1 MVLSFA
7 SEVSGCLAA
16 AGSEKMIGDEHDEAT
31 YAKILAAA
39 EEIKAMARNSPTE
52 AAAMFEQARHLFE
65 LAQEIRNDWL
75 RRGNAP
81 PAGGATK
88 PERDRLGGANAKGTD
103 AVWVTH
109 SAK

>member
-1 MVLSFA
+1 
-7 SEVSGCLAA
+7 
-16 AGSEKMIGDEHDEAT
+16 
-31 YAKILAAA
+31 
-39 EEIKAMARNSPTE
+39 
-52 AAAMFEQARHLFE
+52 MFEQARHLFE

-88 PERDRLGGANAKGTD
+88 PERDRLGSANAKGTD